1 METKSKTRKIIK
13 SGNGLILTLPKEFTD
28 KAGLKK
34 GDVVAVT
41 YDGLLVI
48 VSPNP
53 PEEKQHE
60 ER

>member
-1 METKSKTRKIIK
+1 MRKVIK
-13 SGNGLILTLPKEFTD
+13 SGDALIITLPKEFTN

-53 PEEKQHE
+53 PEEKQLE